1 MNRITKK
8 KQNFVHV
15 SLQNEFP
22 LQNEW
27 KYAVGKWWS
36 YIGRRFP
43 ILILQLTVITHYPP
57 PTMLTLSPGDRNW
70 NRSFHDNFFIFSH
83 QLIR

>member
-22 LQNEW
+22 LQNEC
-27 KYAVGKWWS
+27 KYAVGKE
-36 YIGRRFP
+36 
-43 ILILQLTVITHYPP
+43 
-57 PTMLTLSPGDRNW
+57 
-70 NRSFHDNFFIFSH
+70 
-83 QLIR
+83 